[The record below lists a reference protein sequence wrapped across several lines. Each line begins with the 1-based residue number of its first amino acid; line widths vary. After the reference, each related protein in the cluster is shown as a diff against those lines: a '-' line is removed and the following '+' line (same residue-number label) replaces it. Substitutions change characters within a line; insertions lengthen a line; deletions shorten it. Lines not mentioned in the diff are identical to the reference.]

1 MSYDFEIPNMTT
13 YPEEMWK
20 TPSKKEEANHKDYEE
35 KYKFIIA
42 KLITFKRIY

>member
-1 MSYDFEIPNMTT
+1 VSYDFEIPNMTT

-20 TPSKKEEANHKDYEE
+20 TPSIKEEANLKDYEE

>member
-1 MSYDFEIPNMTT
+1 VNYDFEIDMTA
-13 YPEEMWK
+13 YSEEIWK
-20 TPSKKEEANHKDYEE
+20 TPSIKEEANLKDYEE